1 MQVFDNQL
9 SGGLIE
15 DKDMPKYFQDLML
28 TQQLLAQALVRYH
41 QSVYNCNVALARI
54 RLVTACDDYQTFV
67 ESGGIDARVGGRAE
81 AGVRR

>member
-28 TQQLLAQALVRYH
+28 TQQMLAQALVRYY

-67 ESGGIDARVGGRAE
+67 ESGGSDARIGGRGE
-81 AGVRR
+81 GGVRR